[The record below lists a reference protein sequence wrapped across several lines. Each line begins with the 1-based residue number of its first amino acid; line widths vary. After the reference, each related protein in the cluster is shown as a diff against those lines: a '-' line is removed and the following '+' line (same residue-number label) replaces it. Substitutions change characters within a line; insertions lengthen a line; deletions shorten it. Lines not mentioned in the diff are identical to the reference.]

1 MTGSKLC
8 VLAKPPNAHF
18 YCTSKP
24 VSGGSSWPS
33 EHSPGFPKWGSRQ
46 CSPTIRWE
54 SLKTLL
60 KIKIWREA
68 KTKTKASC
76 KSKLTTSYIFSFPPV
91 SFSSFNAF
99 DHEVQI
105 CKMQRQK
112 KKRTPPKTKQNKKT
126 THLTK
131 TRTHRR
137 VLWFFQR
144 KLGYARNYALD
155 LDDKHFLQT
164 CCWFIQI

>member
-1 MTGSKLC
+1 MTVISSKYWRIFMTGSKLC

-112 KKRTPPKTKQNKKT
+112 KKEHHQKPNKI
-126 THLTK
+126 
-131 TRTHRR
+131 RR
-137 VLWFFQR
+137 PHTSQKPEPTEGFCGSFRGSWDMQ
-144 KLGYARNYALD
+144 GIM
-155 LDDKHFLQT
+155 H
-164 CCWFIQI
+164 